1 MKILLIDTTSDSSF
15 ISIQKK
21 EGAPPITIFLPG
33 IRDQS
38 KHLLPSIEKLLHDE
52 KMSIGDLDLIALA
65 TGPGSFTGIRIGA
78 ITAKTFSFTHQI
90 PLLPI
95 SSLYTLLPEMECD
108 FIALIDAKSHG
119 VHKIHGKKEG
129 SKLQYI
135 DKPELISKNDLS
147 SLYNSKYSIITR
159 SKNLL
164 NDHLLKAK
172 QPSVNLDSVFHHI
185 REKEFQKKFTNYMG
199 LSLQYM
205 HSPG

>member
-15 ISIQKK
+15 ISMQKK
-21 EGAPPITIFLPG
+21 EGVPPITTFLPG

-38 KHLLPSIEKLLHDE
+38 KHLLPSIEKLLLDE
-52 KMSIGDLDLIALA
+52 KMSIGELDLIALA

-95 SSLYTLLPEMECD
+95 SSLYTLLPEIECD

-119 VHKIHGKKEG
+119 IHKVQGKIED
-129 SKLQYI
+129 SKLQYV
-135 DKPELISKNDLS
+135 DKPQLISKNDLS
-147 SLYNSKYSIITR
+147 YLYNSRCSIITR
-159 SKNLL
+159 SKSLL
-164 NDHLLKAK
+164 NDPILKAK

-185 REKEFQKKFTNYMG
+185 REKELQKKITDYKD
-199 LSLQYM
+199 LSLQYI